1 VIILNDERFSD
12 ERFYKVTSK
21 DISSSLNNSTLIFE
35 YNEKD
40 IALYKY
46 CYKNSIPYG
55 VIINSIKEFI
65 FILNTNAKY
74 AFCKN
79 LELAKNLQKIADNYL
94 TETKIILITK
104 NYDTIEEIVLNE
116 IDGIIKGIK

>member
-1 VIILNDERFSD
+1 MIILNDERFSD
-12 ERFYKVTSK
+12 EKFYKVTSK
-21 DISSSLNNSTLIFE
+21 DINSPNNSTLIFE

-46 CYKNSIPYG
+46 CHKNSIPYG
-55 VIINSIKEFI
+55 VIINNIKEFI

-74 AFCKN
+74 AFCKS

-94 TETKIILITK
+94 TETKIILITQ
-104 NYDTIEEIVLNE
+104 NYDTIEEIVLSE
-116 IDGIIKGIK
+116 IDGIIKGI